1 MAENEKRE
9 MAINVSVDRSA
20 EIDALN
26 KELAEKNL
34 VIQRLAEKEFEAK
47 KERLR
52 LNGYDVSQL
61 EMTEEG
67 IQNLKNL
74 EADMTKKSI
83 GGSTAPLNAAQFGN
97 DKNESDISSPDLD
110 PEFWQFE
117 TQDAMFKALSNA
129 SQDPNNPQQKQ
140 AATVLAKLIKKS
152 HKQGGVYELQGE
164 LTQLVKKPAPANCPE
179 NLKHLF
185 QDPKKLPRF
194 EKMREDE

>member
-1 MAENEKRE
+1 MAENERKE
-9 MAINVSVDRSA
+9 MSINVSVDRSA
-20 EIDALN
+20 EIEALN

-47 KERLR
+47 KARLR

-67 IQNLKNL
+67 IQSLKNL
-74 EADMTKKSI
+74 EADMTKKSV
-83 GGSTAPLNAAQFGN
+83 GGGAPLNAQQVYGDN
-97 DKNESDISSPDLD
+97 NEGDISSPDLD

-117 TQDAMFKALSNA
+117 TQEGMFKALNNA
-129 SQDPNNPQQKQ
+129 SKDPNNPQQKQ

-179 NLKHLF
+179 NLKHFF
-185 QDPKKLPRF
+185 QDPKKIPRF
-194 EKMREDE
+194 EKVKEDE